1 MRPSFWRR
9 IPGNWSYLLR
19 IFARRPED
27 DVDAELR
34 FHFDER
40 VEELVASGL
49 SPSAARAQTVA
60 ELGDLDRVRAQL
72 YEIDRRIARRQTRA
86 DWWEGIAQDLRH
98 TMRGLMR
105 SPGFTIIA
113 VATLAVGIGA
123 NTAIFSVVDNVLLRP
138 LPYADSDQLV
148 WLNFTAPGLGYD
160 EMPFSEG
167 VYAYMRTAQ
176 RSLQG
181 MALFSGQEFDL
192 SGRGDASRVSGER
205 VTPGFFQLLGV
216 RPALGRAFA
225 PGDGKPGA
233 ARVVILSHALWLSE
247 FGGDPGAIGRTLTI
261 DGVAHEVVGIAP
273 PRFAFPGPSDRVW
286 LPLIIDPANLNA
298 GNFSYRCIG
307 RLKPGETVAAARAD
321 FQSLVSNLGAVE
333 PDLTPAVVTKMH
345 FAVVVRSLKERV
357 VGGIRRPL
365 WLVLGTG
372 AFVLLIALANVA
384 NLFLVRAEGRR
395 HELALR
401 TALGASR
408 ADLIGAMLG
417 ESLVLALVGG
427 GLGLGLALVGVDALV
442 ALLPSAMPRAADI
455 GLNGDV
461 LLFTL
466 AVAGMAGLVF
476 GSFPMVGRA
485 VPELSAALKGN
496 ARMMTAGR
504 AQGRLRHVLVSGQV
518 ALALVLLIGAGLM
531 VRTFQAARSVDMGF
545 SPDHVLTFDVA
556 LPRADYPTAY
566 RAANFWRDMVD
577 RIGALPGVRSAAVAN
592 NLPLGSSFE
601 NGSIMIEDQ
610 PVPAGRLMPL
620 AERQYVSPAYF
631 QTMSIPVL
639 QGRALDAHDAAD
651 GVRAVV
657 VNQSFARH
665 WWPAGNAPGHWIRES
680 ASDPW
685 YQVVGVVGNVRFQ
698 SLVTAGGDATYFPLV
713 AGSAASPRTPMH
725 MAVAVQASG
734 DPTALITAVR
744 AQVRALDPH
753 LPIAHVQTLRSLVND
768 SMSRTSFILLMLG
781 IAAAVALLLS
791 VVGIYGVIS
800 YVVGQRRREIGVRM
814 ALGATARDVRR
825 MVVRQGVMLGAAG
838 VIVGLIAALGLSRLL
853 RTLLFGVS
861 ASDPVTYGLVAA
873 ALLGV
878 TVLASY
884 LPARRASAMDPTEAL
899 RGG

>member
-1 MRPSFWRR
+1 MTSGWRR
-9 IPGNWSYLLR
+9 WLR
-19 IFARRPED
+19 IWRRSAEA

-34 FHFDER
+34 FHLDER
-40 VEELVASGL
+40 TEELVAAGL
-49 SPSAARAQTVA
+49 TWSAARSQA
-60 ELGDLDRVRAQL
+60 EAEFGDMDRVRAQL
-72 YEIDRRIARRQTRA
+72 HEIDRRIARRQTRA
-86 DWWEGIAQDLRH
+86 DWWEGIARDLRH
-98 TMRGLMR
+98 TMRGLIR
-105 SPGFTIIA
+105 SPGFTVI
-113 VATLAVGIGA
+113 VVGTLAVGIGA

-181 MALFSGQEFDL
+181 MALFSGQEFNL

-233 ARVVILSHALWLSE
+233 APVVILSHALWLSE
-247 FGGDPGAIGRTLTI
+247 FGGDAGAIGRTLTI
-261 DGVAHEVVGIAP
+261 DGVAHEVVGVAP
-273 PRFAFPGPSDRVW
+273 PRFAFPGPNDQVW
-286 LPLIIDPANLNA
+286 LPLIIDPANLNV
-298 GNFSYRCIG
+298 GNFSYPCIG
-307 RLKPGETVAAARAD
+307 RLKPGETVAAAHAD
-321 FQSLVSNLGAVE
+321 FQSLVSHIGHVV
-333 PDLTPAVVTKMH
+333 PDLTPAVVTKAH

-395 HELALR
+395 PELALR

-417 ESLVLALVGG
+417 ESLVLALLGG
-427 GLGLGLALVGVDALV
+427 ALGLGLALVGVDALL
-442 ALLPSAMPRAADI
+442 ALLPSAMPRAAEI

-466 AVAGMAGLVF
+466 AAAGVVGLVF
-476 GSFPMVGRA
+476 GAFPMVGRA

-496 ARMMTAGR
+496 ARMITAGR
-504 AQGRLRHVLVSGQV
+504 AQGRLRQVLVSGQV

-531 VRTFQAARSVDMGF
+531 VRTFQAARSVDLGF

-566 RAANFWRDMVD
+566 RAANFWRDMID
-577 RIGALPGVRSAAVAN
+577 RIGALPGVRSAAVVN
-592 NLPLGSSFE
+592 NLPLGSGIE

-610 PVPAGRLMPL
+610 PAPAGGLAPL
-620 AERQYVSPAYF
+620 AERTYVSPAYF
-631 QTMSIPVL
+631 QTLNIPVL

-651 GVRAVV
+651 GVPGVV
-657 VNQSFARH
+657 VNRSFARH
-665 WWPAGNAPGHWIRES
+665 WWPGGSALGHWIRES
-680 ASDPW
+680 AADPW
-685 YQVVGVVGNVRFQ
+685 YQVVGVVGDVRFQ
-698 SLVTAGGDATYFPLV
+698 SLEKAGGDAVYFPVV
-713 AGSAASPRTPMH
+713 AGAPASPRTPLH
-725 MAVAVQASG
+725 MAVAVQMSG
-734 DPTALITAVR
+734 DPALLVTAIR
-744 AQVRALDPH
+744 AQVRGLDRH
-753 LPIAHVQTLRSLVND
+753 LPMAHVRTLRSLVND
-768 SMSRTSFILLMLG
+768 SMARTSFILLLLG

-791 VVGIYGVIS
+791 MVGIYGVVS
-800 YVVGQRRREIGVRM
+800 YVVGQRRREFGVRM

-825 MVVRQGVMLGAAG
+825 MVVREGVMLGAAG
-838 VIVGLIAALGLSRLL
+838 VSVGLIAALALSRLL

-861 ASDPVTYGLVAA
+861 ASDPVTYGLVAV

-878 TVLASY
+878 AVLASY
-884 LPARRASAMDPTEAL
+884 LPARRASATDPTEAL